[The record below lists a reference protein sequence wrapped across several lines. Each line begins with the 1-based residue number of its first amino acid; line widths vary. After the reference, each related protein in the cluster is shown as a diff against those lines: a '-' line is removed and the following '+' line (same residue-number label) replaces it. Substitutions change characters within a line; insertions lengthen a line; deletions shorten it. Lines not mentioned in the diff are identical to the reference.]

1 LKENLVI
8 RLRTLLPLVAFI
20 LAACSLV
27 PAELQRELL
36 PSNTP
41 YKTAEAAYQ
50 VLIERHVDKP
60 TSKTLLT
67 GALDGA
73 VSEAKKEGATDASL
87 PSSPLDLTGS
97 TWSDF
102 ARFSDRLDAILAGTP
117 NGNKT
122 LLERAAVDG
131 MAKSMNECHT
141 YYLDPDRAK
150 RFNQPQPP
158 VSGIGVTINKPA
170 PDAPVEVIRV
180 IPGTPAERA
189 GIKTG
194 DKIITVE
201 GMDVTNL
208 QTEEVANKVKG
219 PEGTPVTIGVLRA
232 QTTLSF
238 TINRARFSVPLEV
251 DTMIDGNIGRIEVPQ
266 LVGAVAD
273 EVSGAVK
280 RLNANGAGALVLDL
294 RGDPGGDLSAAVDIA
309 SIFVRQGTLVY
320 QTGRDG
326 QRTPLD
332 VNRRFYIN
340 NPKPLV
346 VLVNKG
352 SASGAEIIA
361 AGIRANEAGLVLGSQ
376 TAGCVGTGQPR
387 DLPDGGLILVTIT
400 KIQDAKTG
408 ADLNGPGRGIVP
420 DQIVDQ
426 PTSAQGDP
434 QLDAAV
440 AYLRTKV
447 ARTSAV
453 PELRLAA

>member
-1 LKENLVI
+1 MI
-8 RLRTLLPLVAFI
+8 RLRTFLPLVALI
-20 LAACSLV
+20 AAACSLV

-36 PSNTP
+36 PSNTA

-60 TSKTLLT
+60 TSQTLIT
-67 GALDGA
+67 GALDS
-73 VSEAKKEGATDASL
+73 VVTEAKKEGASDGTL
-87 PSSPLDLTGS
+87 PSAGLSLTGS

-102 ARFSDRLDAILAGTP
+102 SKFSDRLDAIVAATP
-117 NGNKT
+117 NANKT

-141 YYLDPDRAK
+141 YYLDPTRA
-150 RFNQPQPP
+150 RNFNQPQPP
-158 VSGIGVTINKPA
+158 VSGIGVTINKPSA
-170 PDAPVEVIRV
+170 DAPIEVIRV
-180 IPGTPAERA
+180 IAGTPAQRA
-189 GIKTG
+189 GIQNG
-194 DKIITVE
+194 DKIVTVD
-201 GMDVTNL
+201 GVDVTNL

-219 PEGTPVTIGVLRA
+219 PEGTPVTVGILRG
-232 QTTLSF
+232 QQTLSF
-238 TINRARFSVPLEV
+238 TLNRARFSVPLET
-251 DTMIDGNIGRIEVPQ
+251 DSIIDGNIGRIEVPQ

-273 EVSGAVK
+273 EVSNAVK
-280 RLNANGAGALVLDL
+280 RLNANGAGGLVLDL

-326 QRTPLD
+326 NRTPLD
-332 VNRRFYIN
+332 VNRRFYID

-346 VLVNKG
+346 FLVNKN

-361 AGIRANEAGLVLGSQ
+361 AGIRANGAGWVMGTQ

-387 DLPDGGLILVTIT
+387 DLPDGGILLVTIT

-408 ADLNGPGRGIVP
+408 ADLNGPGKGIVP
-420 DQIVDQ
+420 DQLVDQ
-426 PTSAQGDP
+426 PTGVQGDP

-447 ARTSAV
+447 ARSSAA
-453 PELRLAA
+453 PELLLAA

>member
-1 LKENLVI
+1 MI

-20 LAACSLV
+20 AAACSLV

-36 PSNTP
+36 PSNTS

-60 TSKTLLT
+60 TSTTLIT

-73 VSEAKKEGATDASL
+73 VTEAKKEGATDSVL
-87 PSSPLDLTGS
+87 PSSSLNLTGS

-102 ARFSDRLDAILAGTP
+102 SKFSDRLDAIVAATP
-117 NGNKT
+117 KADKT

-141 YYLDPDRAK
+141 YYLDPSRAK
-150 RFNQPQPP
+150 NFNQPQPP
-158 VSGIGVTINKPA
+158 VSGIGVQINKPA
-170 PDAPVEVIRV
+170 TDQPIEVVRV
-180 IPGTPAERA
+180 YSGTPADRA

-194 DKIITVE
+194 DKIVAVD
-201 GMDVTNL
+201 GVDVTSL

-219 PEGTPVTIGVLRA
+219 PEGTPVTIGVLRDKD
-232 QTTLSF
+232 TLSF
-238 TINRARFSVPLEV
+238 TLNRARFSVPLET
-251 DTMIDGNIGRIEVPQ
+251 DTLIDGNIGRIEVPQ
-266 LVGAVAD
+266 LVGAVSD
-273 EVSGAVK
+273 EVSNAVK
-280 RLNANGAGALVLDL
+280 RLDANGAGGLILDL

-326 QRTPLD
+326 NRTPLD
-332 VNRRFYIN
+332 VNRRFYIDSQ
-340 NPKPLV
+340 KPLV
-346 VLVNKG
+346 VLVNKN

-361 AGIRANEAGLVLGSQ
+361 AGIRANGAGLVMGTQ

-387 DLPDGGLILVTIT
+387 DLPDGGLLLVTIT

-420 DQIVDQ
+420 DQVVDQ
-426 PTSAQGDP
+426 PTGAQGDP

-440 AYLRTKV
+440 VYLRTKV
-447 ARTSAV
+447 ARSSAA
-453 PELRLAA
+453 PELLLAA

>member
-1 LKENLVI
+1 MI
-8 RLRTLLPLVAFI
+8 RLRTFLPLVALI
-20 LAACSLV
+20 AAACSLV

-36 PSNTP
+36 PSNTA

-60 TSKTLLT
+60 TSQTLIT
-67 GALDGA
+67 GALDS
-73 VSEAKKEGATDASL
+73 VVTEAKKEGASDGTL
-87 PSSPLDLTGS
+87 PSAGLSLTGS

-102 ARFSDRLDAILAGTP
+102 SKFSDRLDAIVAATP
-117 NGNKT
+117 NANKT

-141 YYLDPDRAK
+141 YYLDPTRA
-150 RFNQPQPP
+150 RNFNQPQPP
-158 VSGIGVTINKPA
+158 VSGIGVTINKPSA
-170 PDAPVEVIRV
+170 DAPIEVIRV
-180 IPGTPAERA
+180 IAGTPAQRA
-189 GIKTG
+189 GIQNG
-194 DKIITVE
+194 DKIVTVD
-201 GMDVTNL
+201 GVDVTNL

-219 PEGTPVTIGVLRA
+219 PEGTPVTVGILRG
-232 QTTLSF
+232 QQTLSF
-238 TINRARFSVPLEV
+238 TLNRARFSVPLET
-251 DTMIDGNIGRIEVPQ
+251 DSIIDGNIGRIEVPQ

-273 EVSGAVK
+273 EVSNAVK
-280 RLNANGAGALVLDL
+280 RLNANGAGGLVLDL

-326 QRTPLD
+326 NRTPLD
-332 VNRRFYIN
+332 VNRRFYID

-346 VLVNKG
+346 VLVNKN

-361 AGIRANEAGLVLGSQ
+361 AGIRANGAGWVMGTQ

-387 DLPDGGLILVTIT
+387 DLPDGGILLVTIT

-408 ADLNGPGRGIVP
+408 ADLNGPGKGIVP
-420 DQIVDQ
+420 DQLVDQ
-426 PTSAQGDP
+426 PTGVQGDP

-447 ARTSAV
+447 ARSSAA
-453 PELRLAA
+453 PELLLAA